1 MSHRQ
6 RTPPLCR
13 QRYRSPAQPIR
24 PPKPSSFPHKLIA
37 SCQHPN
43 SAVKPRPPRR
53 LSLSFLLKPS
63 AVSNPRDQPTTPSS
77 LLFLFF
83 FSLFFFPPLR
93 KTSHRCHHL
102 APMAYSFPSV
112 SSSFTE
118 HDPQP
123 LLPARQS
130 LTDVEK

>member
-63 AVSNPRDQPTTPSS
+63 ATLETSPR
-77 LLFLFF
+77 
-83 FSLFFFPPLR
+83 
-93 KTSHRCHHL
+93 
-102 APMAYSFPSV
+102 
-112 SSSFTE
+112 
-118 HDPQP
+118 P
-123 LLPARQS
+123 LLPSSSYSSSPCFSSPLCARPATAVTTLRRWPTPS
-130 LTDVEK
+130 LRSHHHSQNTTPNLSFQLANLLLT